1 MKCISFLGAGNYSTT
16 VYYYGDS
23 ECETNVIQQ
32 ALNEIFNPEEIILF
46 TTDYAEQKNLDLVLK
61 KLENIRVVKIP
72 DGKREEEHWE
82 IFDLICNSIDC
93 EEIIC
98 DITHALR
105 SIPFISFLTIAYL
118 KEIKDITIGKIVYGA
133 FEAKDDKNRTPILDL
148 TSFSAVLDWMIG
160 VRDFI
165 KFGNAGLLSELL
177 KKSNDR
183 AYREDF
189 PFKPKK
195 LKNFSDR
202 ITEFSNSVNLLRPIE
217 ALNLADKIDKE
228 LLQVE
233 KEIEN
238 LNLKPVTGIMEKI
251 REISKIAYSGEE
263 LDPKMLG
270 RQLELIKYQMNS
282 GLYLQAV
289 EFLREWIINYLI
301 LALDYEKNNWLSR
314 DVRETVEKT
323 LGASIKKKS
332 GEDYHETILMERFE
346 ALALIEEIT
355 KTWSTVS
362 TIRNDLAHCGMNEN
376 RIKANKIRKI
386 AEELIE
392 IADNIIKSL

>member
-1 MKCISFLGAGNYSTT
+1 
-16 VYYYGDS
+16 
-23 ECETNVIQQ
+23 
-32 ALNEIFNPEEIILF
+32 
-46 TTDYAEQKNLDLVLK
+46 
-61 KLENIRVVKIP
+61 
-72 DGKREEEHWE
+72 
-82 IFDLICNSIDC
+82 
-93 EEIIC
+93 
-98 DITHALR
+98 
-105 SIPFISFLTIAYL
+105 
-118 KEIKDITIGKIVYGA
+118 
-133 FEAKDDKNRTPILDL
+133 L